1 MDDINL
7 GAAIARERR
16 AAQVTQGELAA
27 HLGVT
32 KAAVSKWEL
41 EQSMPDV
48 ALLPR
53 IAAYFDLT
61 LDELFD
67 YRPQL
72 VGDDLQDAYLRL
84 LAQFDED
91 PEAAFANAE
100 DLVRS
105 HYSCWPAL
113 QQMGMLYAQRATL
126 DPDRAEPLAARA
138 AELFE
143 RVERHA
149 DDVELVRAARMMR
162 ASVMSVQGDLDGCI
176 ALFESLKPDRTAANI
191 DLMLASMYQQRGDLD
206 AGLKLFQESM
216 GWCVMNA
223 ISCVSAQI
231 PLYADDAEHLEALLR
246 AGEGVLSGFDLQNQ
260 SPMTVLTFCTNASS
274 ACLQAGDEDR
284 AANYLERFT
293 SLLEELDARNRLVRD
308 RLPFGVLEL
317 LAFDTLP
324 AFAAT
329 TLLAC
334 GAVAAMIPIGT
345 SLPLALALAVLV
357 GAASLLCCGLD
368 AVRLFPGGPRLCYEY
383 GALALV
389 GVGFALS
396 LFASAAVAAMGM
408 ALFAAAVALVVRF
421 GSECMR

>member
-1 MDDINL
+1 MHDINL

-113 QQMGMLYAQRATL
+113 QQMGMLYVPVSYTHLDVYKRQAQLHSDGAQ
-126 DPDRAEPLAARA
+126 AER
-138 AELFE
+138 
-143 RVERHA
+143 R
-149 DDVELVRAARMMR
+149 
-162 ASVMSVQGDLDGCI
+162 
-176 ALFESLKPDRTAANI
+176 
-191 DLMLASMYQQRGDLD
+191 QQRRLVGRGELQRHE
-206 AGLKLFQESM
+206 A
-216 GWCVMNA
+216 
-223 ISCVSAQI
+223 AQ
-231 PLYADDAEHLEALLR
+231 PDDRQHQQGR
-246 AGEGVLSGFDLQNQ
+246 QPV
-260 SPMTVLTFCTNASS
+260 
-274 ACLQAGDEDR
+274 ACLL
-284 AANYLERFT
+284 YT
-293 SLLEELDARNRLVRD
+293 SRCV
-308 RLPFGVLEL
+308 
-317 LAFDTLP
+317 
-324 AFAAT
+324 
-329 TLLAC
+329 
-334 GAVAAMIPIGT
+334 
-345 SLPLALALAVLV
+345 
-357 GAASLLCCGLD
+357 
-368 AVRLFPGGPRLCYEY
+368 
-383 GALALV
+383 
-389 GVGFALS
+389 
-396 LFASAAVAAMGM
+396 
-408 ALFAAAVALVVRF
+408 
-421 GSECMR
+421 

>member
-1 MDDINL
+1 MHDINL

-41 EQSMPDV
+41 V
-48 ALLPR
+48 
-53 IAAYFDLT
+53 
-61 LDELFD
+61 FD

-72 VGDDLQDAYLRL
+72 VGDDLQDVYLRL

-113 QQMGMLYAQRATL
+113 QQMGMLYVQRATL
-126 DPDRAEPLAARA
+126 DPDRAEALAARA

-284 AANYLERFT
+284 AASYLERFT
-293 SLLEELDARNRLVRD
+293 SLLEELDARTLVYGRNQSALYDRAPELWSVDPGQEHIAETRFGAIDFRRQCAQMVAAQPVWAERAGDSRFKPLFD
-308 RLPFGVLEL
+308 RLE
-317 LAFDTLP
+317 
-324 AFAAT
+324 
-329 TLLAC
+329 
-334 GAVAAMIPIGT
+334 
-345 SLPLALALAVLV
+345 AL
-357 GAASLLCCGLD
+357 
-368 AVRLFPGGPRLCYEY
+368 
-383 GALALV
+383 
-389 GVGFALS
+389 
-396 LFASAAVAAMGM
+396 
-408 ALFAAAVALVVRF
+408 
-421 GSECMR
+421 

>member
-1 MDDINL
+1 MHDINL

-41 EQSMPDV
+41 EQSLPDV

-53 IAAYFDLT
+53 IAAYFGLT

-72 VGDDLQDAYLRL
+72 VGDDLQSAYLRL
-84 LAQFDED
+84 FAQFGED
-91 PEAAFANAE
+91 PDAAFANAE

-105 HYSCWPAL
+105 YYSCWPAL
-113 QQMGMLYAQRATL
+113 QQMGMLYVQSAAV

-162 ASVMSVQGDLDGCI
+162 ASVMSVRGDLDGCI
-176 ALFESLKPDRTAANI
+176 ALFESLKPDRTAANV
-191 DLMLASMYQQRGDLD
+191 DLMLASMYQQKGDLD
-206 AGLKLFQESM
+206 ASLKLFQELM
-216 GWCVMNA
+216 GWCVMNVM
-223 ISCVSAQI
+223 SCISAQV
-231 PLYADDAEHLEALLR
+231 PLYADDVEHLEALLR

-260 SPMTVLTFCTNASS
+260 SPMTALAFYASASS

-284 AANYLERFT
+284 AESCLERFT
-293 SLLEELDARNRLVRD
+293 SLLEEFDVRTLVYGRNQSALYDRAPELWSVDPGQEHIAETRFGAIDFRRQCVQMVAAQPDWAERADDPRFKPLFD
-308 RLPFGVLEL
+308 RL
-317 LAFDTLP
+317 
-324 AFAAT
+324 
-329 TLLAC
+329 
-334 GAVAAMIPIGT
+334 
-345 SLPLALALAVLV
+345 
-357 GAASLLCCGLD
+357 
-368 AVRLFPGGPRLCYEY
+368 
-383 GALALV
+383 GAL
-389 GVGFALS
+389 
-396 LFASAAVAAMGM
+396 
-408 ALFAAAVALVVRF
+408 
-421 GSECMR
+421 

>member
-1 MDDINL
+1 MHDINL

-72 VGDDLQDAYLRL
+72 VGDDLQDVYLRL

-113 QQMGMLYAQRATL
+113 QQMGMLYVQRATL
-126 DPDRAEPLAARA
+126 DPDRAEALAARA

-191 DLMLASMYQQRGDLD
+191 DLMLASMY
-206 AGLKLFQESM
+206 
-216 GWCVMNA
+216 
-223 ISCVSAQI
+223 
-231 PLYADDAEHLEALLR
+231 PDDAEHLEALLR

-284 AANYLERFT
+284 AASYLERFT
-293 SLLEELDARNRLVRD
+293 SLLEELDARTLVYGRNQSALYDRAPELWSVDPGQEHIAETRFGAIDFRRQCAQMVAAQPVWAERAGDSRFKPLFD
-308 RLPFGVLEL
+308 RLE
-317 LAFDTLP
+317 
-324 AFAAT
+324 
-329 TLLAC
+329 
-334 GAVAAMIPIGT
+334 
-345 SLPLALALAVLV
+345 AL
-357 GAASLLCCGLD
+357 
-368 AVRLFPGGPRLCYEY
+368 
-383 GALALV
+383 
-389 GVGFALS
+389 
-396 LFASAAVAAMGM
+396 
-408 ALFAAAVALVVRF
+408 
-421 GSECMR
+421 

>member
-41 EQSMPDV
+41 EQSMPDL

-72 VGDDLQDAYLRL
+72 VGDNLQGAYLRL

-126 DPDRAEPLAARA
+126 DPDRAEPLAARSRA
-138 AELFE
+138 
-143 RVERHA
+143 
-149 DDVELVRAARMMR
+149 VRARRAACRRRGAGARR
-162 ASVMSVQGDLDGCI
+162 
-176 ALFESLKPDRTAANI
+176 
-191 DLMLASMYQQRGDLD
+191 
-206 AGLKLFQESM
+206 
-216 GWCVMNA
+216 
-223 ISCVSAQI
+223 
-231 PLYADDAEHLEALLR
+231 ADDARFRHER
-246 AGEGVLSGFDLQNQ
+246 AG
-260 SPMTVLTFCTNASS
+260 
-274 ACLQAGDEDR
+274 
-284 AANYLERFT
+284 
-293 SLLEELDARNRLVRD
+293 
-308 RLPFGVLEL
+308 
-317 LAFDTLP
+317 
-324 AFAAT
+324 
-329 TLLAC
+329 
-334 GAVAAMIPIGT
+334 
-345 SLPLALALAVLV
+345 
-357 GAASLLCCGLD
+357 
-368 AVRLFPGGPRLCYEY
+368 
-383 GALALV
+383 
-389 GVGFALS
+389 
-396 LFASAAVAAMGM
+396 
-408 ALFAAAVALVVRF
+408 
-421 GSECMR
+421 

>member
-1 MDDINL
+1 MHDINL

-41 EQSMPDV
+41 EQSMFDV

-72 VGDDLQDAYLRL
+72 VGDDLQDVYLRL

-126 DPDRAEPLAARA
+126 DPDRAEALAARA

-231 PLYADDAEHLEALLR
+231 PLYADDTEHLEALLR

-284 AANYLERFT
+284 AASYLERFT
-293 SLLEELDARNRLVRD
+293 SLLEELDARTLVYGRNQSALYDRVPELWSVDPGQEHIAETRFGAIDFRRQCAQMVAAQPVWAERAGDSRFKPLFD
-308 RLPFGVLEL
+308 RLE
-317 LAFDTLP
+317 
-324 AFAAT
+324 
-329 TLLAC
+329 
-334 GAVAAMIPIGT
+334 
-345 SLPLALALAVLV
+345 AL
-357 GAASLLCCGLD
+357 
-368 AVRLFPGGPRLCYEY
+368 
-383 GALALV
+383 
-389 GVGFALS
+389 
-396 LFASAAVAAMGM
+396 
-408 ALFAAAVALVVRF
+408 
-421 GSECMR
+421 

>member
-1 MDDINL
+1 MHDINL

-72 VGDDLQDAYLRL
+72 VGDDLQDVYLRL

-113 QQMGMLYAQRATL
+113 QQMGMLYVQRATL
-126 DPDRAEPLAARA
+126 DPDRAEALAARA

-149 DDVELVRAARMMR
+149 DDVRAARMMR

-284 AANYLERFT
+284 AASYLERFT
-293 SLLEELDARNRLVRD
+293 SLLEELDARTLVYGRNQSALYDRAPELWSVDPGQEHIAETRFGAIDFRRQCAQMVAAQPVWAERAGDSRFKPLFD
-308 RLPFGVLEL
+308 RLE
-317 LAFDTLP
+317 
-324 AFAAT
+324 
-329 TLLAC
+329 
-334 GAVAAMIPIGT
+334 
-345 SLPLALALAVLV
+345 AL
-357 GAASLLCCGLD
+357 
-368 AVRLFPGGPRLCYEY
+368 
-383 GALALV
+383 
-389 GVGFALS
+389 
-396 LFASAAVAAMGM
+396 
-408 ALFAAAVALVVRF
+408 
-421 GSECMR
+421 

>member
-231 PLYADDAEHLEALLR
+231 PLYADDAEHLE
-246 AGEGVLSGFDLQNQ
+246 NQ

-293 SLLEELDARNRLVRD
+293 SLLEELDARMLVYGRNQSALYDRAPELWSVDPGQEHIAETRFGAIDFRRQCAQMVAAQPVWAERAGDSRFKPLFD
-308 RLPFGVLEL
+308 RLE
-317 LAFDTLP
+317 
-324 AFAAT
+324 
-329 TLLAC
+329 
-334 GAVAAMIPIGT
+334 
-345 SLPLALALAVLV
+345 AL
-357 GAASLLCCGLD
+357 
-368 AVRLFPGGPRLCYEY
+368 
-383 GALALV
+383 
-389 GVGFALS
+389 
-396 LFASAAVAAMGM
+396 
-408 ALFAAAVALVVRF
+408 
-421 GSECMR
+421 

>member
-1 MDDINL
+1 MHDINL

-41 EQSMPDV
+41 EQSMFDV
-48 ALLPR
+48 AL
-53 IAAYFDLT
+53 
-61 LDELFD
+61 
-67 YRPQL
+67 
-72 VGDDLQDAYLRL
+72 LQDAYLRL

-126 DPDRAEPLAARA
+126 DPDRAEALAARA

-176 ALFESLKPDRTAANI
+176 ALFQSLKPDRTAANI

-231 PLYADDAEHLEALLR
+231 PLYADDAEHLEAGSICRTR
-246 AGEGVLSGFDLQNQ
+246 A
-260 SPMTVLTFCTNASS
+260 
-274 ACLQAGDEDR
+274 R
-284 AANYLERFT
+284 
-293 SLLEELDARNRLVRD
+293 
-308 RLPFGVLEL
+308 
-317 LAFDTLP
+317 
-324 AFAAT
+324 
-329 TLLAC
+329 
-334 GAVAAMIPIGT
+334 
-345 SLPLALALAVLV
+345 
-357 GAASLLCCGLD
+357 
-368 AVRLFPGGPRLCYEY
+368 
-383 GALALV
+383 
-389 GVGFALS
+389 
-396 LFASAAVAAMGM
+396 
-408 ALFAAAVALVVRF
+408 
-421 GSECMR
+421 

>member
-72 VGDDLQDAYLRL
+72 VGDNLQGAYLRL

-126 DPDRAEPLAARA
+126 DPDRAEALAARA

-284 AANYLERFT
+284 AASYLERFT
-293 SLLEELDARNRLVRD
+293 SLLEELDARTLVYGRNQSALYDRAPELWSVDPGQEHIAETRFGAIDFRRQCAQMVAAQPVWAERAGDSRFKPLFD
-308 RLPFGVLEL
+308 RLE
-317 LAFDTLP
+317 
-324 AFAAT
+324 
-329 TLLAC
+329 
-334 GAVAAMIPIGT
+334 
-345 SLPLALALAVLV
+345 AL
-357 GAASLLCCGLD
+357 
-368 AVRLFPGGPRLCYEY
+368 
-383 GALALV
+383 
-389 GVGFALS
+389 
-396 LFASAAVAAMGM
+396 
-408 ALFAAAVALVVRF
+408 
-421 GSECMR
+421 

>member
-1 MDDINL
+1 MHDINL

-41 EQSMPDV
+41 EQSMFDV

-126 DPDRAEPLAARA
+126 DPDRAEALAARA

-231 PLYADDAEHLEALLR
+231 PLYADDTEHLEALLR

-284 AANYLERFT
+284 AASYLERFT
-293 SLLEELDARNRLVRD
+293 SCLLYTSSAH
-308 RLPFGVLEL
+308 
-317 LAFDTLP
+317 
-324 AFAAT
+324 AAQRT
-329 TLLAC
+329 SC
-334 GAVAAMIPIGT
+334 P
-345 SLPLALALAVLV
+345 SLPSTRPSRLRI
-357 GAASLLCCGLD
+357 ASSSSTASMRAIVPPSVSHECSMRHRPRSFRSSVPIRRRD
-368 AVRLFPGGPRLCYEY
+368 AGSRSGSRPP
-383 GALALV
+383 
-389 GVGFALS
+389 
-396 LFASAAVAAMGM
+396 ASPPA
-408 ALFAAAVALVVRF
+408 RPP
-421 GSECMR
+421 

>member
-231 PLYADDAEHLEALLR
+231 PLYADDAEHLEAAR
-246 AGEGVLSGFDLQNQ
+246 FSVAAAC
-260 SPMTVLTFCTNASS
+260 VLTALSLYTILWMIAEARAVVLNPLLVDDVELVARWGMLVCERIPLDRIARVGSQDPAVPKRELLNLA
-274 ACLQAGDEDR
+274 AMGGQALWIEL
-284 AANYLERFT
+284 AEPLEVRGLT
-293 SLLEELDARNRLVRD
+293 GKPRLVR
-308 RLPFGVLEL
+308 
-317 LAFDTLP
+317 AIK
-324 AFAAT
+324 T
-329 TLLAC
+329 T
-334 GAVAAMIPIGT
+334 P
-345 SLPLALALAVLV
+345 
-357 GAASLLCCGLD
+357 D
-368 AVRLFPGGPRLCYEY
+368 D
-383 GALALV
+383 
-389 GVGFALS
+389 
-396 LFASAAVAAMGM
+396 
-408 ALFAAAVALVVRF
+408 AAAFKDALRPR
-421 GSECMR
+421 S

>member
-1 MDDINL
+1 
-7 GAAIARERR
+7 
-16 AAQVTQGELAA
+16 
-27 HLGVT
+27 
-32 KAAVSKWEL
+32 
-41 EQSMPDV
+41 
-48 ALLPR
+48 
-53 IAAYFDLT
+53 
-61 LDELFD
+61 
-67 YRPQL
+67 
-72 VGDDLQDAYLRL
+72 
-84 LAQFDED
+84 
-91 PEAAFANAE
+91 
-100 DLVRS
+100 
-105 HYSCWPAL
+105 
-113 QQMGMLYAQRATL
+113 MGMLYAQRATL
-126 DPDRAEPLAARA
+126 DPDRAEPWAARA

-293 SLLEELDARNRLVRD
+293 SLLEELDARMLVYGRNQSALYDRAPELWSVDPGQEHIAETRFGAIDFRRQCAQMVAAQPVWAERAGDSRFKPLFD
-308 RLPFGVLEL
+308 RLE
-317 LAFDTLP
+317 
-324 AFAAT
+324 
-329 TLLAC
+329 
-334 GAVAAMIPIGT
+334 
-345 SLPLALALAVLV
+345 AL
-357 GAASLLCCGLD
+357 
-368 AVRLFPGGPRLCYEY
+368 
-383 GALALV
+383 
-389 GVGFALS
+389 
-396 LFASAAVAAMGM
+396 
-408 ALFAAAVALVVRF
+408 
-421 GSECMR
+421 

>member
-1 MDDINL
+1 M
-7 GAAIARERR
+7 
-16 AAQVTQGELAA
+16 
-27 HLGVT
+27 
-32 KAAVSKWEL
+32 
-41 EQSMPDV
+41 
-48 ALLPR
+48 
-53 IAAYFDLT
+53 
-61 LDELFD
+61 
-67 YRPQL
+67 
-72 VGDDLQDAYLRL
+72 GDDLQDAYLRL

-126 DPDRAEPLAARA
+126 DPDRAEALAARA

-176 ALFESLKPDRTAANI
+176 ALFQSLKPDRTAANI

-231 PLYADDAEHLEALLR
+231 PLYADDTEHLEALLR

-284 AANYLERFT
+284 AASYLERFT
-293 SLLEELDARNRLVRD
+293 SLLEELDARTLVYGRNQSALYDRVPELWSVDPGQEHIAETRFGAIDFRRQCAQMVAAQPVWAERAGDSRFKPLFD
-308 RLPFGVLEL
+308 RLE
-317 LAFDTLP
+317 
-324 AFAAT
+324 
-329 TLLAC
+329 
-334 GAVAAMIPIGT
+334 
-345 SLPLALALAVLV
+345 AL
-357 GAASLLCCGLD
+357 
-368 AVRLFPGGPRLCYEY
+368 
-383 GALALV
+383 
-389 GVGFALS
+389 
-396 LFASAAVAAMGM
+396 
-408 ALFAAAVALVVRF
+408 
-421 GSECMR
+421 

>member
-1 MDDINL
+1 MHDINL

-72 VGDDLQDAYLRL
+72 VGDDLQDVYLRL

-126 DPDRAEPLAARA
+126 DSDRAEPLAARA

-206 AGLKLFQESM
+206 AGLKLF
-216 GWCVMNA
+216 
-223 ISCVSAQI
+223 
-231 PLYADDAEHLEALLR
+231 
-246 AGEGVLSGFDLQNQ
+246 
-260 SPMTVLTFCTNASS
+260 
-274 ACLQAGDEDR
+274 
-284 AANYLERFT
+284 
-293 SLLEELDARNRLVRD
+293 LVRD
-308 RLPFGVLEL
+308 ERHKLRL
-317 LAFDTLP
+317 
-324 AFAAT
+324 
-329 TLLAC
+329 
-334 GAVAAMIPIGT
+334 GADP
-345 SLPLALALAVLV
+345 
-357 GAASLLCCGLD
+357 
-368 AVRLFPGGPRLCYEY
+368 AVRRRRRAPGGAPAGRRRR
-383 GALALV
+383 A
-389 GVGFALS
+389 FR
-396 LFASAAVAAMGM
+396 
-408 ALFAAAVALVVRF
+408 VRF
-421 GSECMR
+421 AEPEPDDGAHVLHERIFRVFAGGRRGSSRELSRALYVFAGGA